1 MKKLLGKV
9 LWRFSNLIIKI
20 GDSINGLGRLIREL
34 ALRFEFPL
42 ESIDVVSY
50 TEELKD
56 LFPHSFYTFKEG
68 MESRDYV
75 TRHDAAAKLVGWYLH
90 QDGHPLAD
98 DMIKAARVLLEDSK
112 ATEGDVSYLV
122 GAWMDQAS
130 AKTQEEREVG
140 EERENKIYNDVFK
153 SEV

>member
-9 LWRFSNLIIKI
+9 LWRFGNLIIKI

-34 ALRFEFPL
+34 ALRLEFPL
-42 ESIDVVSY
+42 ESIDVVSD
-50 TEELKD
+50 TD
-56 LFPHSFYTFKEG
+56 LFPHSFATFKEG
-68 MESRDYV
+68 MESRNYF

-90 QDGHPLAD
+90 QDGHPVIA

-122 GAWMDQAS
+122 GAWRDQAS